1 LIERMTHR
9 LAVLVVALCAAS
21 AFGDT
26 VAPDDAQRVQ
36 AVIDLLKTGD
46 VPAAVTKLGDGPQ
59 TSALVG
65 KPELVYVLCDRAFRY
80 DAPKAEPAARRTLS
94 ARLLNL
100 SLAAATAAP
109 DDDRL
114 RWALA
119 ESIVLRER
127 SGPRAGPDAWT
138 AAADLLEKVHAGHPS
153 DALPLGYAV
162 SFLLEG
168 ACTDADAAV
177 GLTNRAE
184 TLARRATD
192 SQKDSPTLAATI
204 ATTQLWAARTLSPS
218 NHKLSRVEAK
228 AALDT
233 LRPFATR
240 KTPLVEAATIWNDAV
255 AFGLTNVF
263 GLPERFVTVPR
274 VTLDSSLAF
283 DLPLSSRWSLQT
295 VAATDDAPGYDYV
308 TEVGTDGSRRRQ
320 VLFRR
325 YVFGRQYTFE
335 SPTASVGGDNVRSI
349 AQGLDAQS
357 AAHVFA
363 AGAKTAA
370 AERKSFCKALDG
382 YAFEV
387 KGNAAADGGAKGDP
401 VHLYGFVVK
410 GKNQACYAVLV
421 YVYGKPD
428 ELGIEMDA
436 LVESLHEPDR

>member
-1 LIERMTHR
+1 LIHRTTHPIAA
-9 LAVLVVALCAAS
+9 LVLALCAVAAS
-21 AFGDT
+21 ADT
-26 VAPDDAQRVQ
+26 VVADDAQRVQ

-46 VPAAVTKLGDGPQ
+46 VPAAVTKLGDGSQ
-59 TSALVG
+59 TAALVA
-65 KPELVYVLCDRAFRY
+65 KPDLVYVLCDRAFRY
-80 DAPKAEPAARRTLS
+80 DAPKADAAARRTLS
-94 ARLLNL
+94 ARLLDL

-168 ACTDADAAV
+168 ACTDADASV

-204 ATTQLWAARTLSPS
+204 ATTQLWAARTLLPS
-218 NHKLSRVEAK
+218 NHKLSRVEVK
-228 AALDT
+228 AALET

-240 KTPLVEAATIWNDAV
+240 KAPLVEAATIWNDAV
-255 AFGLTNVF
+255 AFGMTNVF
-263 GLPERFVTVPR
+263 GLPERFVTAPR
-274 VTLDSSLAF
+274 LTLDGSLTF

-295 VAATDDAPGYDYV
+295 VAAKDDVPGYDYV
-308 TEVGTDGSRRRQ
+308 TETGADGGRRRQ

-325 YVFGRQYTFE
+325 YAFNRQYTFE
-335 SPTASVGGDNVRSI
+335 TPVPCGGDNVRSI
-349 AQGLDAQS
+349 AQGLETQS
-357 AAHVFA
+357 EAHVFA
-363 AGAKTAA
+363 PGATAVA
-370 AERKSFCKALDG
+370 ASRKPCCKAMDG

-387 KGNAAADGGAKGDP
+387 KGNAAGENGAKGDP
-401 VHLYGFVVK
+401 LHLYGFVVK
-410 GKNQACYAVLV
+410 GKNQACYALLV

-428 ELGIEMDA
+428 DVGLEMDA
-436 LVESLHEPDR
+436 LVESLREPEK